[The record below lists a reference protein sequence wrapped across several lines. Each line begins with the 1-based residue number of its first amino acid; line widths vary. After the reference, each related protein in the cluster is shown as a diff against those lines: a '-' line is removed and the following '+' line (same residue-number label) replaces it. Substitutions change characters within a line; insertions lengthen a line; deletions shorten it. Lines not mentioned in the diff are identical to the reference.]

1 MELVFSLLQQLS
13 VYLVIAYLLSKTP
26 IFMPLTTV
34 SGHFSQRLAC
44 YVLFSLFC
52 ILGTYFGLAIENAIA
67 NTRAIGAVMGGLLGG
82 PLVGFAVGL
91 TGGLHRYSMGGF
103 TDTACAIST
112 TAEGLLGGLIHSYYV
127 RRGLVDKIFK
137 PSVAFVILLIAEVM
151 QMSIILMVARPFD
164 DALHLVK
171 AIAIP
176 MITANA
182 FGAALFM
189 SIIQDKKAIYEKYSA
204 AFSSK
209 ALKIA
214 ERSVGILSSG
224 FNQQST
230 KEIAKI
236 IYEETGVGAVS
247 ITDRDKIL
255 AFIGIGDDHHLP
267 GTLISSQYT
276 KQAIEN
282 CELIYADGY
291 EVPYQCSLHPKCK
304 LGSALIIPLLGG
316 EDKVLGTIKL
326 YEPKQK
332 LFSSINRTLGEGLAK
347 LLSNQILTGRYIEQQ
362 TLLTQAELRLLQAQ
376 VNPHFLFNA
385 LNTINAVIRR
395 DPDKAR
401 DLIQH
406 LSQFFRRNLKHNIK
420 TVSIEEELA
429 HIHAYLEIELAR
441 FSERL
446 QVNFLVEPEILDVI
460 VPTFTLQPLVENAI
474 KHGTSTLLAD
484 GKIEIVGRIIKESQQ
499 TLVELQVTDNAG
511 TYSYGDNKTG
521 LGLEI
526 VDKRLKNRFGE
537 LYGLQ
542 MSCEKGISTTAKILF
557 PLTVEKI
564 ENTQSEGGT

>member
-1 MELVFSLLQQLS
+1 MELIFSLLQQLS

-26 IFMPLTTV
+26 LFMPLTTV

-112 TAEGLLGGLIHSYYV
+112 TAEGLLGGLIHRYYM
-127 RRGLVDKIFK
+127 RRGLVDKIFQ
-137 PSVAFVILLIAEVM
+137 PGVAFVVLLMAELL
-151 QMSIILMVARPFD
+151 QMSIILLVARPFEQ
-164 DALHLVK
+164 ALSLVS
-171 AIAIP
+171 AIVLP

-182 FGAALFM
+182 LGGALFM
-189 SIIQDKKAIYEKYSA
+189 SIIQDRKAIYEKYSA

-214 ERSVGILSSG
+214 ERSVGIFNGG
-224 FNQQST
+224 FNQQSSRQ
-230 KEIAKI
+230 IAKI
-236 IYEETGVGAVS
+236 IYEETGVGAVA

-267 GTLISSQYT
+267 GTLISSAYT

-291 EVPYQCSLHPKCK
+291 EIAYQCSIDNRCK

-332 LFSSINRTLGEGLAK
+332 LFSSINRSLGEGLAK

-385 LNTINAVIRR
+385 LNTISAVIRR

-401 DLIQH
+401 ELIQH
-406 LSQFFRRNLKHNIK
+406 LSQFFRRNLKQNIESVTIK
-420 TVSIEEELA
+420 EELA
-429 HIHAYLEIELAR
+429 HVRAYLEVELAR
-441 FSERL
+441 FSDRL
-446 QVNFLVEPEILDVI
+446 QVAFLVDEKLLDVM

-474 KHGTSTLLAD
+474 KHGTANLLAD
-484 GKIEIVGRIIKESQQ
+484 GKVEIKGE
-499 TLVELQVTDNAG
+499 LVHLADKPVIVLQVIDNAG
-511 TYSYGDNKTG
+511 TYSPKDKSDG
-521 LGLEI
+521 LGLQI
-526 VDKRLKNRFGE
+526 VDKRLKNAFGQQ
-537 LYGLQ
+537 YGLQ
-542 MSCEKGISTTAKILF
+542 ISCKADIYTKAEITF
-557 PLTVEKI
+557 PLLAMIKQVEKV
-564 ENTQSEGGT
+564 NA